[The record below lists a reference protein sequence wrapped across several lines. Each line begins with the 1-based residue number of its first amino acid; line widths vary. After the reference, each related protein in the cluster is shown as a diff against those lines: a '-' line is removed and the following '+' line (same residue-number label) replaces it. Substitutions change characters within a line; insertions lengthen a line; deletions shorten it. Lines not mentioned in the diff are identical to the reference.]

1 MYLVLNDTMLVISK
15 CNKCETCQL
24 KITNPLIIK
33 RHVLVVN
40 YFCTHV
46 FGLLNF
52 DTDDVVPCDTKCFFL
67 KYPYL
72 LVKYF

>member
-1 MYLVLNDTMLVISK
+1 MYLISNDIMIAVSK
-15 CNKCETCQL
+15 CNKCEKC
-24 KITNPLIIK
+24 KKKKTNPLIIE

-52 DTDDVVPCDTKCFFL
+52 DMDDVVPCDTKCFFL

-72 LVKYF
+72 